1 MKSGKTWLKITGAL
15 LLATISVLPLG
26 ILWRNQTQTAE
37 QRKTITPVLHERAK
51 PAATRVMLQNVI
63 ESVRIKGTF
72 VAGEE
77 AYQELD
83 PKEARDIRWIVQA
96 GERIRS
102 GQVLGYYKG
111 KELQAEYT
119 GLLKEL
125 DTYSDRPYLCYTV
138 IEEPHLQCFVS
149 PEQARKLRE
158 APQIYTETLELQ
170 LLSVSNIRRPDGTV
184 EVLFAVPGS
193 ICTVGDTLELT
204 VYTGLELKYQMVLP
218 VSCVY
223 QKTEGEDQPWYV
235 YQVTQ
240 QGEPVGEIEVE
251 LGYTDGQIVCINQLE
266 MATYYRRIR

>member
-1 MKSGKTWLKITGAL
+1 MKSGKTWLKITGAW
-15 LLATISVLPLG
+15 LLAVISVLPLG
-26 ILWRNQTQTAE
+26 ALWRNQTQTAE
-37 QRKTITPVLHERAK
+37 QRKTITPILHERAK
-51 PAATRVMLQNVI
+51 PTATRVMLQNVI

-72 VAGEE
+72 VPGEG

-96 GERIRS
+96 GEQILS

-111 KELQAEYT
+111 KALRAEYT
-119 GLLKEL
+119 GILKEL
-125 DTYSDRPYLCYTV
+125 DTYSDRPYLYYTV
-138 IEEPHLQCFVS
+138 IEEPHLQCFVT

-158 APQIYTETLELQ
+158 APQIYTETLGLQ
-170 LLSVSNIRRPDGTV
+170 LLSVSDIRRSDGTV
-184 EVLFAVPGS
+184 KVLFAVPGS
-193 ICTVGDTLELT
+193 VRTVGDTLELT
-204 VYTGLELKYQMVLP
+204 VYTGVELKYQMVLP
-218 VSCVY
+218 VSCIY